1 MRSVLIQRPER
12 PYEELRMD
20 ASIFKKTALI
30 FVLST
35 IGFGCSQ
42 SKTTSS
48 VFPNNKN
55 GSDVCSQQASE
66 TRFIVHWEDGSFTV
80 EKDQS
85 SDSFRN
91 GFVEKNLALIK
102 HVDRDVRIRIKTQ
115 SASAEE
121 ATSQASDS
129 MNWGQSLIQANALWS
144 KGISGDGIIVGVID
158 GMVDTSHQQLQPNI
172 LINSAEIP
180 NNGIDDDH
188 NGFVDDYAGVQINKE
203 TNNPSVNIHGSHVAG
218 IIAADPTKG
227 SVTGVAPKAKI
238 LPAQFIGND
247 EGGSIGDAI
256 VAMNYVV
263 ARGAKIVNLSWGAG
277 PCVEIPTLKSALQQI
292 SDKGVLIVTA
302 AGNGDSYGI
311 GVNMDTSPAY
321 PSAYN
326 FANQINVAATT
337 SDDYLISFSNY
348 GARTV
353 HVGAPGV
360 AINSTIP
367 GNSVRSLSGTSM
379 AAPMVS
385 GAAALIWSAFPSATA
400 SQVKQAILKSVDI
413 VAGRQVEVSSRGRI
427 NVSKAYTELQKLL
440 SQ

>member
-1 MRSVLIQRPER
+1 
-12 PYEELRMD
+12 MD
-20 ASIFKKTALI
+20 AIVFRKSVIIL
-30 FVLST
+30 VLST

-42 SKTTSS
+42 SKTSTS
-48 VFPNNKN
+48 VFPNNKA
-55 GSDVCSQQASE
+55 GDACTQQASE
-66 TRFIVHWEDGSFTV
+66 NRFIVHWEDGSFSV
-80 EKDQS
+80 ESDKSPDQ
-85 SDSFRN
+85 FRN

-102 HVDRDVRIRIKTQ
+102 HVDRDVHIKIKTQ
-115 SASAEE
+115 TA
-121 ATSQASDS
+121 ATETATAQANDGV
-129 MNWGQSLIQANALWS
+129 NWGQTLIQASALWS
-144 KGISGDGIIVGVID
+144 KGFSGDGIIVGVVD
-158 GMVDTSHQQLQPNI
+158 GMVDTTHQQLQPNI
-172 LINSAEIP
+172 LINAGEIP

-188 NGFVDDYAGVQINKE
+188 NGYVDDYAGVQINKE

-227 SVTGVAPKAKI
+227 PVAGVAPKSKI

-256 VAMNYVV
+256 IAMNYVV
-263 ARGAKIVNLSWGAG
+263 SRGAKIVNLSWGAG
-277 PCVEIPTLKSALQQI
+277 PCVEIPTLRSALQQI
-292 SDKGVLIVTA
+292 SDQGVLIVTA

-311 GVNMDTSPAY
+311 GVNMDSYPAY

-353 HVGAPGV
+353 HVAAPGV
-360 AINSTIP
+360 SIYSTIP
-367 GNSVRSLSGTSM
+367 GNAVRSLSGTSM

-385 GAAALIWSAFPSATA
+385 GAAALVWSAIPSATA
-400 SQVKQAILKSVDI
+400 SQVKQALLRSVDI
-413 VAGRQVEVSSRGRI
+413 VPARQIEVSSRGRI
-427 NVSKAYTELQKLL
+427 NVLKAYTELQKIV